1 MSEQFYTILT
11 KIGKAKIANAA
22 ALGNQ
27 VDLVKFQI
35 GDGNGSYY
43 NPSED
48 QTQLKNKVW
57 EGNISS
63 IRIDEE
69 NPNWIVLETLI
80 PGTDGGFM
88 VREAAA
94 VDNEGNLIAIGKYP
108 ETYKPV
114 AGDGSIKDLII
125 KMIIEVANTSAVTLK
140 VDPTVILATK
150 NDILELDN
158 KIKNIKLIDTKVKLT
173 DPDGLF
179 GFEGEANINQAI
191 LDTKTSIQEANTTLE
206 NLTDKVNKGQNLK
219 MTHDDGRYVQ
229 IIGGNIDDL
238 SLGWHNVFNAT
249 GTLPP
254 GYTSNNNDFL
264 IENKG
269 VGVDWY
275 RQILYDVRSYK
286 KFERMRINGSW
297 HEWREL

>member
-229 IIGGNIDDL
+229 IIGGNTDDL

-286 KFERMRINGSW
+286 KFERMRLNGIWSD
-297 HEWREL
+297 WREL

>member
-27 VDLVKFQI
+27 IDLVKFQI
-35 GDGNGSYY
+35 GDGNGGYY
-43 NPSED
+43 NPNED

-63 IRIDEE
+63 IRVDEE

-125 KMIIEVANTSAVTLK
+125 KMIIEVSNTSAVTLK

-173 DPDGLF
+173 DPDNLF
-179 GFEGEANINQAI
+179 EFEDEANINQAI
-191 LDTKTSIQEANTTLE
+191 LANKTSILSNKTNLDNLNTKVTNGQNHKITNDDGTAINSVGADLN
-206 NLTDKVNKGQNLK
+206 NLTN
-219 MTHDDGRYVQ
+219 
-229 IIGGNIDDL
+229 
-238 SLGWHNVFNAT
+238 T
-249 GTLPP
+249 GTYVGNNWINAPSINYALVEVKK
-254 GYTSNNNDFL
+254 GTSGITKQLFTETTSTKQYL
-264 IENKG
+264 RIFRSG
-269 VGVDWY
+269 VWTTW
-275 RQILYDVRSYK
+275 RS
-286 KFERMRINGSW
+286 
-297 HEWREL
+297 L

>member
-286 KFERMRINGSW
+286 KFERMRLNGIWSD
-297 HEWREL
+297 WREL

>member
-11 KIGKAKIANAA
+11 KIGKAKIANAT
-22 ALGNQ
+22 ALGHQ
-27 VDLVKFQI
+27 IDLVKFQI

-43 NPSED
+43 NPNED

-63 IRIDEE
+63 IRVDEE

-125 KMIIEVANTSAVTLK
+125 KMIIEVSNTSVVTLK

-150 NDILELDN
+150 NDILGLDN

-173 DPDGLF
+173 DNDNLF
-179 GFEGEANINQAI
+179 EFEGEANINQAI
-191 LDTKTSIQEANTTLE
+191 LANKTSILENTTKIEAIELE
-206 NLTDKVNKGQNLK
+206 VVKAKE
-219 MTHDDGRYVQ
+219 
-229 IIGGNIDDL
+229 
-238 SLGWHNVFNAT
+238 
-249 GTLPP
+249 TLIAS
-254 GYTSNNNDFL
+254 TQTMSKL
-264 IENKG
+264 
-269 VGVDWY
+269 
-275 RQILYDVRSYK
+275 L
-286 KFERMRINGSW
+286 
-297 HEWREL
+297 

>member
-11 KIGKAKIANAA
+11 KIGKAKIANSA

-43 NPSED
+43 SPNED

-63 IRIDEE
+63 IRIDDE

-125 KMIIEVANTSAVTLK
+125 KMVIEVSNASSITLK

-150 NDILELDN
+150 NDILELEKKVN
-158 KIKNIKLIDTKVKLT
+158 KNKEDIKYLTNTINTLELVDTKIKLT
-173 DPDGLF
+173 DPEDEFGL
-179 GFEGEANINQAI
+179 GEDANINQAI
-191 LDTKTSIQEANTTLE
+191 FANKTSISELQKELGTNKTTL
-206 NLTDKVNKGQNLK
+206 QN
-219 MTHDDGRYVQ
+219 
-229 IIGGNIDDL
+229 NI
-238 SLGWHNVFNAT
+238 NA
-249 GTLPP
+249 
-254 GYTSNNNDFL
+254 
-264 IENKG
+264 I
-269 VGVDWY
+269 
-275 RQILYDVRSYK
+275 
-286 KFERMRINGSW
+286 
-297 HEWREL
+297 REVL

>member
-43 NPSED
+43 SPNED

-63 IRIDEE
+63 IRIDDE

-125 KMIIEVANTSAVTLK
+125 KMVIEVSNTSSITLK
-140 VDPTVILATK
+140 VDPTIILATK
-150 NDILELDN
+150 NDILELEKKVN
-158 KIKNIKLIDTKVKLT
+158 KNKEDIKYLTNTINTLELVDTKIKLT
-173 DPDGLF
+173 DQEDEFGL
-179 GFEGEANINQAI
+179 GEDANINQAI
-191 LDTKTSIQEANTTLE
+191 FANKTSIQELKTELGTNKSTLQ
-206 NLTDKVNKGQNLK
+206 D
-219 MTHDDGRYVQ
+219 
-229 IIGGNIDDL
+229 NI
-238 SLGWHNVFNAT
+238 NA
-249 GTLPP
+249 
-254 GYTSNNNDFL
+254 
-264 IENKG
+264 I
-269 VGVDWY
+269 
-275 RQILYDVRSYK
+275 
-286 KFERMRINGSW
+286 
-297 HEWREL
+297 REVL